1 MDDVKSVKKAILE
14 TGNIKSPEDIICS
27 IPFAPCYIG
36 PGKWIKALKDLY
48 ALKNSENDRKQ

>member
-1 MDDVKSVKKAILE
+1 MSDVKSVKKAILE
-14 TGNIKSPEDIICS
+14 TGKLKNLDDISRS

-48 ALKNSENDRKQ
+48 ALKNRGNDQIH